1 MTRADGIIAG
11 TDTNIVDGLPVY
23 NACVVIKG
31 SYAGRADAQHYKGQ
45 FPKVLVEGHIDVVN
59 PEELPKSGDPS
70 IRIKLQ
76 PYAQPVVAT
85 PEELAAI
92 PDELSFDARGRVV
105 ENDKYATASKV
116 FANAKEAEAGGGVRI
131 YVPGYGDMMPS
142 TSNAFVLAAAMKK
155 HNIKPVYDIWI
166 CGTAGEEGKG
176 NLAGVKQLYGFDQKA
191 GTGSNPLNIVANF
204 GLEGGG
210 TVNFVGSYRFEMKF
224 KAPSPRADGPSAPA
238 AMAAAI
244 AKIADVKTPSE
255 LRDGAPRT
263 TYTVGRASC
272 EPPPAASMSVP
283 SCSLEVDMRS
293 TRKETLDDMR
303 KTIEPMFQAGVSAEN
318 ARHGRKD
325 GSDEAISLELMW
337 FGLRPAFVADSVDNV
352 AVHAGLQSGIQLGA
366 INSPMV
372 GTGSGSLNDNVPAQ
386 HRRPDL
392 SIQPG
397 VLGRRRRRTC
407 VLGVGHARRARHR
420 SGPHASRAH
429 GGVDRVGVPRC
440 GWHRRATIH
449 RPDWQADAR
458 SRSITLEHPIM
469 KRLIYSLA
477 FVVGVAAAGTPAF
490 AQQSG
495 GLRVEFQGPG
505 GHSSGA
511 YGRVSALHAAA
522 RAVILIQKA
531 LPAGSYQI
539 TNLTGGNSVNSIASD
554 GLIELK
560 LTAANAAAYQALVTA
575 VTKAAAEG
583 AAAENA
589 FRGVKT
595 GDLTSGAPATVRS
608 IVTPF

>member
-1 MTRADGIIAG
+1 MTRPQSTRTQVATATLLLATMAAVAAQDAPSSRNGTAAKIPASVVAAAEKIANDPQVLALVKDQSTDAAAKARWHQFLELVRIPSPPRQEHLKAAEIHRRAVSEWGFSPEEVMTRADGVIPAS
-11 TDTNIVDGLPVY
+11 DTNIVDGLPVY

-45 FPKVLVEGHIDVVN
+45 YPKVLVEGHIDVVN

-70 IRIKLQ
+70 IGIKLQ

-92 PDELSFDARGRVV
+92 PDELSFDARGRIV

-116 FANAKEAEAGGGVRI
+116 FRNAKEAEAGGGVRI

-210 TVNFVGSYRFEMKF
+210 IVNFVGSYRFEMKF
-224 KAPSPRADGPSAPA
+224 KAPFARPNGPSAPA

-244 AKIADVKTPSE
+244 AKIAEVKTPTDVS
-255 LRDGAPRT
+255 GPNAPKT

-272 EPPPAASMSVP
+272 EPPPRPGLGVP

-293 TRKETLDDMR
+293 TRKETLEDIR
-303 KTIEPMFQAGVSAEN
+303 NAIEPAFQAGASAEN

-325 GSDEAISLELMW
+325 GSAEGITLELMW
-337 FGLRPAFVADSVDNV
+337 FGLRPAYVAESVDNV

-366 INSPMV
+366 VNSPFV
-372 GTGSGSLNDNVPAQ
+372 PDGSGSLNDNVPA
-386 HRRPDL
+386 HT
-392 SIQPG
+392 G
-397 VLGRRRRRTC
+397 VPTYQFTLASSAAGA
-407 VLGVGHARRARHR
+407 GGHAF
-420 SGPHASRAH
+420 
-429 GGVDRVGVPRC
+429 
-440 GWHRRATIH
+440 WE
-449 RPDWQADAR
+449 W
-458 SRSITLEHPIM
+458 
-469 KRLIYSLA
+469 
-477 FVVGVAAAGTPAF
+477 GT
-490 AQQSG
+490 
-495 GLRVEFQGPG
+495 R
-505 GHSSGA
+505 
-511 YGRVSALHAAA
+511 
-522 RAVILIQKA
+522 
-531 LPAGSYQI
+531 
-539 TNLTGGNSVNSIASD
+539 
-554 GLIELK
+554 
-560 LTAANAAAYQALVTA
+560 
-575 VTKAAAEG
+575 
-583 AAAENA
+583 
-589 FRGVKT
+589 
-595 GDLTSGAPATVRS
+595 GAPATEVARMHRVLTAALIVSGFHAADGSVVEPAVGPMGKRTRDVVR
-608 IVTPF
+608 